1 MPGGSGVSN
10 QEIAL
15 TECEAGANRAILSKK
30 RNSQKNGKNH
40 TTQNI
45 GLDYFYRQQMKLQ
58 KNFPNSNN
66 LSKRLHYNYFYKI
79 VKSKEI

>member
-1 MPGGSGVSN
+1 MPGGSGESN
-10 QEIAL
+10 QEKAL
-15 TECEAGANRAILSKK
+15 TECEAGANRAIFSKK

-45 GLDYFYRQQMKLQ
+45 GLDYFYRQQMQLQ

>member
-1 MPGGSGVSN
+1 MPGGSGESN

-45 GLDYFYRQQMKLQ
+45 GLDYFYRQ
-58 KNFPNSNN
+58 
-66 LSKRLHYNYFYKI
+66 
-79 VKSKEI
+79 

>member
-1 MPGGSGVSN
+1 MPGGSGESN
-10 QEIAL
+10 QEKAL
-15 TECEAGANRAILSKK
+15 TECEAGANRAIFFKK
-30 RNSQKNGKNH
+30 TEFSKNGKNY

-45 GLDYFYRQQMKLQ
+45 GLDYFYRQQMQLQ

>member
-1 MPGGSGVSN
+1 M
-10 QEIAL
+10 
-15 TECEAGANRAILSKK
+15 
-30 RNSQKNGKNH
+30 
-40 TTQNI
+40 
-45 GLDYFYRQQMKLQ
+45 Q

>member
-1 MPGGSGVSN
+1 MPGGSGESN
-10 QEIAL
+10 QEKAL
-15 TECEAGANRAILSKK
+15 TVCEARANRAILSKK
-30 RNSQKNGKNH
+30 RNSQKNGKNY
-40 TTQNI
+40 TSQNI

>member
-15 TECEAGANRAILSKK
+15 TEWEAGANRAILLKK

-45 GLDYFYRQQMKLQ
+45 GLDYFYRQQMKL
-58 KNFPNSNN
+58 
-66 LSKRLHYNYFYKI
+66 
-79 VKSKEI
+79 

>member
-1 MPGGSGVSN
+1 MPGGSGESN
-10 QEIAL
+10 QEKAL
-15 TECEAGANRAILSKK
+15 TECEAGANRAIFSKNGILK
-30 RNSQKNGKNH
+30 KNGKNH

-45 GLDYFYRQQMKLQ
+45 GLDYFYRQQMQLQ

>member
-1 MPGGSGVSN
+1 MPGGSGESN
-10 QEIAL
+10 LEKAL
-15 TECEAGANRAILSKK
+15 TECEAGANRAIFSKK

-45 GLDYFYRQQMKLQ
+45 GLDYFYLQPMQLQ

>member
-1 MPGGSGVSN
+1 MPGGSGESN
-10 QEIAL
+10 QEKAL
-15 TECEAGANRAILSKK
+15 TECEAGANRVILSKK
-30 RNSQKNGKNH
+30 RNSQKNGKNY